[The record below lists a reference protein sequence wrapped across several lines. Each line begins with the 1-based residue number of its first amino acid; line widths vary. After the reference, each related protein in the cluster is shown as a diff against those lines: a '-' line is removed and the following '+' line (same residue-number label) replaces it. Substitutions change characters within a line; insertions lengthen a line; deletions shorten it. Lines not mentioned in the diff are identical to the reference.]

1 MQGQQNLIQRE
12 GAIMP
17 IAKIHMNL
25 KEVQR
30 AIYRHTGMI
39 LDFVQEIKL
48 APLSE
53 FQYRQL
59 NFIRDTA
66 EILRKFPNQLF
77 KPTAPINAS
86 EAGPWVL
93 LVEDNEMLQ
102 VLHREML
109 TQLGCTVDIVAN
121 GEEALKWA
129 DYGYDFIFM
138 DIGLPDKSGIEV
150 TAELRAREERQK
162 LRIIALTAH
171 GEGIESA
178 CLAAGMESVIH
189 KPADLKTFKAL
200 IHPKVP

>member
-1 MQGQQNLIQRE
+1 
-12 GAIMP
+12 MP

-30 AIYRHTGMI
+30 AIHNHTGMI

-48 APLSE
+48 APLSG
-53 FQYRQL
+53 FQCTQL
-59 NFIRDTA
+59 NFIRDAA
-66 EILRKFPNQLF
+66 EILRKLPEQLF
-77 KPTAPINAS
+77 EPTGPINAP
-86 EAGPWVL
+86 ETGPWVL

-102 VLHREML
+102 ILHREML

-138 DIGLPDKSGIEV
+138 DVGLPGKSGIEI
-150 TAELRAREERQK
+150 TAELRAREEQQK

-189 KPADLKTFKAL
+189 KPVDLKTFKAL
-200 IHPKVP
+200 IHSKVS

>member
-1 MQGQQNLIQRE
+1 
-12 GAIMP
+12 MP

-30 AIYRHTGMI
+30 TIHHHTGKI

-53 FQYRQL
+53 FQYSQL

-66 EILRKFPNQLF
+66 EILRKFPEQLF
-77 KPTAPINAS
+77 EPNAPINTP
-86 EAGPWVL
+86 ETGPWVL

-102 VLHREML
+102 LLHREML
-109 TQLGCTVDIVAN
+109 TQLGCTVDIAAN
-121 GEEALKWA
+121 GEEALKCA
-129 DYGYDFIFM
+129 DHGYDLIFM
-138 DIGLPDKSGIEV
+138 DIGLPGKSGVEV
-150 TAELRAREERQK
+150 AAELRAREERQK

-171 GEGIESA
+171 GEGIEPA

-189 KPADLKTFKAL
+189 KPVDLKTFKAL
-200 IHPKVP
+200 IHSEIS

>member
-1 MQGQQNLIQRE
+1 
-12 GAIMP
+12 MP

-25 KEVQR
+25 KELQR
-30 AIYRHTGMI
+30 TIHRHTGMI

-53 FQYRQL
+53 FQYTQL

-66 EILRKFPNQLF
+66 EVLRAFPNHLF
-77 KPTAPINAS
+77 DPNAPVNPS
-86 EAGPWVL
+86 EKGPWVL

-109 TQLGCTVDIVAN
+109 TQLGCTVDIVVN
-121 GEEALKWA
+121 GEEALKCA

-138 DIGLPDKSGIEV
+138 DVGLPGKSGIEV
-150 TAELRAREERQK
+150 AVELRAREERQK

-189 KPADLKTFKAL
+189 KPVDLKTFKAL
-200 IHPKVP
+200 IHFNQNIVTE